1 MVSTTAVCTRARPD
15 VHPGPSVTHPATSIG
30 AESTMAY
37 PRFVFE
43 GLFSPWHL
51 LILAVVL
58 FVVVGPRKVAARWH
72 DLRDAGHRLTGES
85 DDEDAG
91 PAKIKDVFAANT
103 RGKDK
108 CNTYAAC
115 KTLLDEGKTI
125 EYQGA
130 SAIFPH
136 MNKFGKFEPDAGAY
150 EIWSFDSAG
159 RDVVQ
164 PTDPQIRIG

>member
-72 DLRDAGHRLTGES
+72 DLCDAGRRLTGEPEN
-85 DDEDAG
+85 EDSG
-91 PAKIKDVFAANT
+91 PANT
-103 RGKDK
+103 PPKRSVAHRLGQR
-108 CNTYAAC
+108 
-115 KTLLDEGKTI
+115 L
-125 EYQGA
+125 
-130 SAIFPH
+130 
-136 MNKFGKFEPDAGAY
+136 
-150 EIWSFDSAG
+150 
-159 RDVVQ
+159 R
-164 PTDPQIRIG
+164 RR